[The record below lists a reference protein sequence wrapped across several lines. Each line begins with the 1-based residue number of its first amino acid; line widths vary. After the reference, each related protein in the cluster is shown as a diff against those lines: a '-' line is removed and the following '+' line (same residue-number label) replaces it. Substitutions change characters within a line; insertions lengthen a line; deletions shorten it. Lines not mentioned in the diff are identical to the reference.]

1 MKIFKNKFLYLP
13 MLVVLLLSAV
23 FASFAIPS
31 THVKIKDL
39 PIAMV
44 NEDTGEMG
52 KTFFDNITN
61 TKTQ

>member
-1 MKIFKNKFLYLP
+1 